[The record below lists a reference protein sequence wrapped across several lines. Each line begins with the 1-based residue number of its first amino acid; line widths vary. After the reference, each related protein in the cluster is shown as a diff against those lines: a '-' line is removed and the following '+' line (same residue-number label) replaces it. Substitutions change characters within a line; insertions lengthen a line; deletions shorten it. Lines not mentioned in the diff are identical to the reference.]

1 MNHQQEVISINNYL
15 DKFDSEDIFIFPTSS
30 GQTRLCFLAELEPD
44 SFAYN
49 EQFIIQ
55 LKGKLNVSKLKQS
68 FNEIVRRHEILRT
81 FFTTEEGQP
90 FQVIVPHL
98 TLELPVIDLT
108 DIATTEQERV
118 IKKTAINE
126 AKTPFNLTEIPLIR
140 LKLLHLN
147 EEENLLIITSHHIIA
162 DGWSGKILME
172 ELAVLY
178 EAFCAEK
185 SSPLAPLE
193 IQYADFA
200 LWQNDYIQ
208 KDAVLDQLSYWKD
221 QLQGSPSLLKLP
233 TDYSRPPV
241 QTYQGSCQYFQL
253 TKELTEKLQHLS
265 KTNGTTLFMSLLT
278 AWSIL
283 LSKYSQET
291 DLVIGSPIANR
302 NRTEVESLIG
312 FFVNSLALRINL
324 SNNPTVTELLQRV
337 KQVCFDAYDNQDI
350 PFEKL
355 VETLKPE
362 RNLSNHPI
370 YQVMFVLQ
378 NANNQK
384 FEIPGLDITIREKE
398 NVVAKLDLTLE
409 MQETEEGISG
419 KIEYRSDLFKPSTI
433 ERMIGH
439 FQKILEEISTN
450 STQPINKL
458 CLLTS
463 FEREQILNQWNNTN
477 TDYPKDKCIH
487 QLFEE
492 QVLKTPDAVALNFQ
506 GEQLTYQKLNKQA
519 NQLAHYLR
527 SLGVD
532 SGVLVGICFEPSI
545 DMLVSLLAVLKA
557 NGVYVP
563 LDPNYPQER
572 LTFML
577 EDSKVQILLTQ
588 EPLIEKSPPQQAK
601 IVCLDR
607 DKAAIAQQ
615 STENLTNDTTL
626 DDLVYVI
633 YTSGSTGRPK
643 GVLGKMRGLVNRLHW
658 MWQRLPFADDEVCVQ
673 KTSINF
679 VDHVAEIFL
688 PLLQGVPLIIVPK
701 EIRGDV
707 LGLMNLLKEH
717 NVTRIVL
724 VPSLL
729 KAMIDGV
736 PQELSELRSLKYVF
750 CSGEALPLS
759 LAEEFHQTLSA
770 ARLFNLYG
778 SSEVAADVTYFEVN
792 FWETGQRILQY
803 FKPEVVRGASEDRD
817 LKGQQKPFTR
827 PGVSSDVLAKQFQ
840 RSELPVYPVTVDDY
854 YEQFSQE
861 VLPYVIDTAS
871 PTFIG
876 HMTSALPDFLHD
888 MSKLISQ
895 LNQNLVKIE
904 TSKSLLFL
912 EREAIAMMHRLVYN
926 FSEEFYQE
934 NIQQTNRNL
943 GLVTTGGTTANISAL
958 LCARNAGLL
967 NTENP
972 WELSRESLY
981 KVLSKKGYEDIV
993 IIGSRLM
1000 HYSLNKA
1007 ASMLGLGTNN
1017 IVLIDSNSE
1026 GKLNL
1031 NQVEEKIEECRN
1043 NRLYI
1048 LALVGIAG
1056 TTETGQIDPLSEL
1069 GDIAQ
1074 KYNIHFHVDGAW
1086 GGPTVFSDKHKGKLD
1101 GIEKADSVTICGH
1114 KQLYLP
1120 QGISVCLFKDPQLLN
1135 FAATTA
1141 RYQAQRD
1148 TYDVGRFTIEGS
1160 RSALSLCLHGA
1171 LHIIGKKGYEILI
1184 NNGIEKA
1191 QYFAQLI
1198 DRLEPFE
1205 LIVQPVLN
1213 IVNYRYIP
1221 EDLREKVEQK
1231 SLNDNEIQRLN
1242 QLNQQI
1248 QKEQFE
1254 QGRTFVSKTT
1264 LLDPA
1269 YRQEVV
1275 VFRTVL
1281 SNPNTTAT
1289 DLHRVLEDQLR
1300 IAYEIEARSQGNLN
1314 VKKLV
1319 IPEMG
1324 AGDRKVRAMEQEGI
1338 SLRFTEDPNANLEE
1352 YLKKNTIP
1360 IGKPIA
1366 NTQIYI
1372 LDTNGNLLPPGLTG
1386 ELYVGG
1392 DGLAQG
1398 YLNLPELTQDKFI
1411 PNPFSQDKTEK
1422 LYRMGDLARWLP
1434 NGNIEFIGRVDRQVK
1449 IRGFRIELGEIESVL
1464 NSHPQ
1469 IKETVVIATE
1479 QLPNDKRLVA
1489 YVVGKD
1495 DSLNLE
1501 QLREF
1506 LKEKLPDYMI
1516 PTAWVPLEALPLNPN
1531 GKVDR
1536 KALPIPDQAKT
1547 VSETPYI
1554 APRTPVEEIIVNI
1567 WQQVLN
1573 VEQVGIEDNFFELG
1587 GHSLM
1592 ATKVVSKIRQSL
1604 SVELPLRS
1612 LFEHPTVVEL
1622 AAQLNKVDTKVDIS
1636 AIHPV
1641 SREGELPLSFAQQR
1655 LWFLEQLEETN
1666 AAYNLFGAL
1675 RLKGVLHIEALSNSI
1690 NAIIARHEVLRTN
1703 FKAQAGKPVQIIK
1716 NVSSGQYLEIKILDI
1731 DPDTEIN
1738 QLINQ
1743 EAKTPFNLSQ
1753 DNLIRVSLIPVA
1765 KEENILLF
1773 TMHHIISDGW
1783 SLDIFIKE
1791 LSIFYQSYCQ
1801 GETPSLT
1808 PLDIQYADFA
1818 VWQNNYL
1825 QGKIIENQVNYWK
1838 NQLMGIPPL
1847 LELPTDYPRPPKQT
1861 FNGHYQTFRLNQEL
1875 TEKLKELSQE
1885 NGATLFMTLLSI
1897 WGLLLSR
1904 YSRQEDIVIGSPIA
1918 NRNRSEI
1925 EPLIGFFVNTLVM
1938 RIDYSN
1944 DLNVNQLIEQVKQI
1958 CLEAYQHQD
1967 IPFEKLVEELQ
1978 PERNLSHTPLF
1989 QVMFILQNANNQGLQ
2004 LPGLDLEILDR
2015 EHTVAKFDLTLS
2027 MKETQGELTGEIEYN
2042 TDLFEASTI
2051 ERMVVHF
2058 QELLVA
2064 IATNPSQSVQK
2075 IPLVTEKEKKQLL
2088 SDWNETEANYPK
2100 DKCLHQLF
2108 EEQVLNTPDAVAI
2121 EFNDNQLTYS
2131 QLNEKAN
2138 QLAYYLQQLGVKPKD
2153 LVAICME
2160 RSIEMV
2166 IGLLAILK
2174 VGGTYIPLDP
2184 AYPSERINY
2193 ILEHSQRLLRPSGSP
2208 LAPRR
2213 KPPRPQWT
2221 HRKTTEPALTVGQ
2234 VEVILTQS
2242 KEGKTSTTSVT
2253 RKEARGNSKKYT
2265 IIDINTI
2272 FSLPAPCSQHPT
2284 PNTPHLTP
2292 QDLAYIIYT
2301 SGSTGKPKGVEISH
2315 QAIVNFLWS
2324 MAQQPG
2330 INSDDVLLSV
2340 TTLSF
2345 DIAGLE
2351 LFLPLIT
2358 GAKVVLVS
2366 RETAIDGVALSEQI
2380 DQCNASIMQ
2389 ATPVTWQMLIDAG
2402 WKGKKDLKILCG
2414 GEALSQTLAKELLI
2428 KSSEL
2433 WNMYGPTETTVWS
2446 MIEKI
2451 ETEKNITIGRPINNT
2466 QIYILDNHLQPVPVG
2481 IPGELYIG
2489 GDGLARGYV
2498 NRPDLTEERFINSPF
2513 FQGGSREQGVR
2524 EKIYKTG
2531 DLAKYLPNGKIE
2543 YIGRSDYQVKI
2554 RGFRIELG
2562 EIESQL
2568 NQYIGIKNAVVIAK
2582 KEASGINRLV
2592 AYYVPKQDSDV
2603 TDKNLR
2609 EFVKKK
2615 LPDYM
2620 IPSAFVALEE
2630 FPLTP
2635 NGKINRKALPELDE
2649 FVLSDNDNFVP
2660 PQTET
2665 EQAIAAIWS
2674 EVLGLNSVSINSNFF
2689 ELGGHSLLATQV
2701 ISKIQEILKVEVPIK
2716 HLFENPTIETFSRA
2730 IETSSQDKQAV
2741 ELLPIQVS
2749 DRASSI
2755 PLSFS
2760 QQRLWFLE
2768 QLEGAN
2774 SSYTMAGALQL
2785 TGSLNLEAL
2794 ENSIN
2799 AIINRH
2805 EILRTTFTTQD
2816 GQPIQVINND
2826 RSESS
2831 LKIKVLSVNSDDNLQ
2846 ELIDEEATKPFELS
2860 QDSLIRVSLI
2870 PLGKEENIVVI
2881 AMHHIISD
2889 AWSIGLFIQELSTY
2903 YQSYCQ
2909 RAKLSLSPLKI
2920 QYADY
2925 AIWQKQWL
2933 ETESFDQQLS
2943 YWKKQLQ
2950 DAPAY
2955 LNLPL
2960 DKPRSQQQSYQG
2972 NSSEFS
2978 LSPQLTEQI
2987 KILSQREGATLFM
3000 TLLTAFN
3007 SLLYCYSDDED
3018 ICLGSPIANR
3028 QRQETQNLIGFFV
3041 NTLVLRTNCSGNP
3054 TFRELLQRVKTMAI
3068 DAYSHQEVPFEKIVE
3083 TLNIERN
3090 LSYNPLFQ
3098 VWFVMD
3104 DDLSSDLVLQ
3114 DLKWKRRDINYHS
3127 VRHDLSLRLS
3137 ENAGVMTG
3145 YFEYKTSLFN
3155 QDTIIS
3161 MQEDLKLILT
3171 TFVNAPNQ
3179 HLTEIKAMIA
3189 EKQEERKAQQEQALL
3204 TNMRQ
3209 KLKRRKR
3216 R

>member
-1 MNHQQEVISINNYL
+1 MNHQQEIISINNYL
-15 DKFDSEDIFIFPTSS
+15 DKFHSEDIFIFPTSS
-30 GQTRLCFLAELEPD
+30 GQARLCFLAELEPD

-55 LKGKLNVSKLKQS
+55 LKGKLDISKLKQS

-81 FFTTEEGQP
+81 LFTTEEGQP
-90 FQVIVPHL
+90 FQVIVPNL
-98 TLELPVIDLT
+98 TLKLPVIDLT
-108 DIATTEQERV
+108 DLVATEQERV

-126 AKTPFNLTEIPLIR
+126 VKTPFNLTEIPLIR
-140 LKLLHLN
+140 LKLLQLN

-185 SSPLAPLE
+185 SSPLPPLE

-200 LWQNDYIQ
+200 LWQNNYIQ
-208 KDAVLDQLSYWKD
+208 EDAIIDQLNYWKD
-221 QLQGSPSLLKLP
+221 QLEGSPSLLKLP

-241 QTYQGSCQYFQL
+241 QTYQGSCQHFQL
-253 TKELTEKLQHLS
+253 TQELTEKLQHLS
-265 KTNGTTLFMSLLT
+265 KNNGTTLFMSLLT
-278 AWSIL
+278 GWSIL

-302 NRTEVESLIG
+302 NRTEIESLIG
-312 FFVNSLALRINL
+312 FFVNSLALRIDL
-324 SNNPTVTELLQRV
+324 SNNPTVSELLQRV
-337 KQVCFDAYDNQDI
+337 KQVCFDAYDNQDV

-370 YQVMFVLQ
+370 YQVMFILQ

-384 FEIPGLDITIREKE
+384 FKIPGLDLKIREKE
-398 NVVAKLDLTLE
+398 NIVAKLDLTLE
-409 MQETEEGISG
+409 MQETQEGIRG
-419 KIEYRSDLFKPSTI
+419 KIEYRSDLFKPATI

-439 FQKILEEISTN
+439 FQNILVEISTN
-450 STQPINKL
+450 PTQPINNL

-463 FEREQILNQWNNTN
+463 FEKEQILNQWNHTQ
-477 TDYPKDKCIH
+477 TDYAKDKGIH

-492 QVLKTPDAVALNFQ
+492 QVVKTPDAVALEFQ
-506 GEQLTYQKLNKQA
+506 GQQLTYEKLNQQA

-532 SGVLVGICFEPSI
+532 SGVLVGICFEPS
-545 DMLVSLLAVLKA
+545 MELLVSVLGVLKA
-557 NGVYVP
+557 NGIYVP

-572 LTFML
+572 LTYML
-577 EDSKVQILLTQ
+577 EDAKMQILLTQ
-588 EPLIEKSPPQQAK
+588 EPLIAKIPPQQAQ

-607 DKAAIAQQ
+607 DKQAIAQQ
-615 STENLTNDTTL
+615 SSENLASDATL
-626 DDLVYVI
+626 EDLVYVI

-643 GVLGKMRGLVNRLHW
+643 GVLGKMRGLINRLHW
-658 MWQRLPFADDEVCVQ
+658 MWESLPFADDEVCVQ

-688 PLLQGVPLIIVPK
+688 PLLQGIPLIIVPK
-701 EIRGDV
+701 ESRGDV

-717 NVTRIVL
+717 NVTRLVL

-729 KAMIDGV
+729 KAMIDSA
-736 PQELSELRSLKYVF
+736 PQELSDLRSLKYFF

-778 SSEVAADVTYFEVN
+778 SSEVSADVTYFEVN

-803 FKPEVVRGASEDRD
+803 FKPEVVRGASED
-817 LKGQQKPFTR
+817 GEQKPFTR
-827 PGVSSDVLAKQFQ
+827 PGVSSDMLAKQFQ
-840 RSELPVYPVTVDDY
+840 RSELPLYPVTVDDY

-861 VLPYVIDTAS
+861 VLPYVIDTSS

-904 TSKSLLFL
+904 TSKSLLFV
-912 EREAIAMMHRLVYN
+912 EREAIAMLHRLVYN
-926 FSEEFYQE
+926 FSEDFYQE

-972 WELSRESLY
+972 WELSRDSLY
-981 KVLSKKGYEDIV
+981 QVLSKKGYEDIV

-1017 IVLIDSNSE
+1017 IVLIDSNSD

-1031 NQVEEKIEECRN
+1031 NQVEAKIEECRN

-1056 TTETGQIDPLSEL
+1056 TTETGEIDPLSEL
-1069 GDIAQ
+1069 GEIAQ

-1086 GGPTVFSDKHKGKLD
+1086 GGPTVFSDKHKGKLK

-1141 RYQAQRD
+1141 RYQAQRN

-1198 DRLEPFE
+1198 DRLEPLE
-1205 LIVQPVLN
+1205 LIRQPVLN

-1221 EDLREKVEQK
+1221 DDLREKVQQK
-1231 SLNDNEIQRLN
+1231 ALSDDEIQRIN

-1269 YRQEVV
+1269 YGQEIV

-1281 SNPNTTAT
+1281 SNPNTTAS

-1300 IAYEIEARSQGNLN
+1300 IAYQIEARNQGNLN
-1314 VKKLV
+1314 VNLLDNLV
-1319 IPEMG
+1319 MPEMT
-1324 AGDRKVRAMEQEGI
+1324 AIAQEGI
-1338 SLRFTEDPNANLEE
+1338 SLRFTEDPNADLEE

-1372 LDTNGNLLPPGLTG
+1372 LDNNGNLLPPGLTG

-1398 YLNLPELTQDKFI
+1398 YLNRPELTQDKFI

-1469 IKETVVIATE
+1469 VKETVVIATE

-1489 YVVGKD
+1489 YVISED

-1501 QLREF
+1501 QLRDF

-1516 PTAWVPLEALPLNPN
+1516 PTAWVPLQELPLNPN

-1536 KALPIPDQAKT
+1536 KALPLPDQGKAMA
-1547 VSETPYI
+1547 ETPYI

-1592 ATKVVSKIRQSL
+1592 ATKVISKIRQSL

-1612 LFEHPTVVEL
+1612 LFEHPTVVKL
-1622 AAQLNKVDTKVDIS
+1622 AEQLNKADTNINIPPIRS
-1636 AIHPV
+1636 V

-1666 AAYNLFGAL
+1666 AAYNLSGAL
-1675 RLKGVLHIEALSNSI
+1675 RLKGVLNIEALSNSI

-1716 NVSSGQYLEIKILDI
+1716 NVSSDQYLEIKILEI

-1743 EAKTPFNLSQ
+1743 EATNPFDLSQ
-1753 DNLIRVSLIPVA
+1753 DHLIRVSLIPLE
-1765 KEENILLF
+1765 KEENILLI
-1773 TMHHIISDGW
+1773 TLHHIISDGW

-1801 GETPSLT
+1801 GETPSLPT
-1808 PLDIQYADFA
+1808 LDIQYADFA
-1818 VWQNNYL
+1818 VWQHDYL
-1825 QGKIIENQVNYWK
+1825 QGEIIENQINYWK
-1838 NQLMGIPPL
+1838 HQLRGIPPL

-1861 FNGHYQTFRLNQEL
+1861 FNGGCQTFQLHQEL

-1885 NGATLFMTLLSI
+1885 NEATLFMTLLST
-1897 WGLLLSR
+1897 WGLLLSK

-1918 NRNRSEI
+1918 NRNRAEI

-1938 RIDYSN
+1938 RIDFSN
-1944 DLNVNQLIEQVKQI
+1944 DLNFHQLIEQVKQV
-1958 CLEAYQHQD
+1958 CLEAYQYQD

-1989 QVMFILQNANNQGLQ
+1989 QVMFILQNANNQTLE
-2004 LPGLDLEILDR
+2004 LSGLDLDILDR
-2015 EHTVAKFDLTLS
+2015 EHRVAKFDLTLS
-2027 MKETQGELTGEIEYN
+2027 MKETQGELAGEIEYN

-2058 QELLVA
+2058 QELLTA
-2064 IATNPSQSVQK
+2064 IATNPCHSLQK
-2075 IPLVTEKEKKQLL
+2075 ISLVTEKEKKQLL
-2088 SDWNETEANYPK
+2088 IDWNKTKANYPK
-2100 DKCLHQLF
+2100 NKCLHQLF
-2108 EEQVLNTPDAVAI
+2108 EEQVLNTSDAVAI
-2121 EFNDNQLTYS
+2121 EFQGEQLTYFK
-2131 QLNEKAN
+2131 LNEKAN
-2138 QLAYYLQQLGVKPKD
+2138 QLAYYLQQSGVKPND

-2174 VGGTYIPLDP
+2174 VGGTYIPIDP

-2193 ILEHSQRLLRPSGSP
+2193 ILEHSQ
-2208 LAPRR
+2208 
-2213 KPPRPQWT
+2213 
-2221 HRKTTEPALTVGQ
+2221 

-2242 KEGKTSTTSVT
+2242 KEGK
-2253 RKEARGNSKKYT
+2253 RQEAKGKSKKYT

-2272 FSLPAPCSQHPT
+2272 FSLPTPDTLHPT
-2284 PNTPHLTP
+2284 PYTPPPHLTP

-2330 INSDDVLLSV
+2330 INPHDVLLSV

-2351 LFLPLIT
+2351 IFLPLIT

-2366 RETAIDGVALSEQI
+2366 GETAMDGVALSEKI
-2380 DQCNASIMQ
+2380 DQCHASMMQ
-2389 ATPVTWQMLIDAG
+2389 ATPATWQMLIDAG
-2402 WKGKKDLKILCG
+2402 WQGKQDLKILCG
-2414 GEALSQTLAKELLI
+2414 GEALSQTLAKDLLI
-2428 KSSEL
+2428 KSGEL

-2446 MIEKI
+2446 MIQKI
-2451 ETEKNITIGRPINNT
+2451 ESAENITIGRPINNT

-2481 IPGELYIG
+2481 VPGDLYIG

-2531 DLAKYLPNGKIE
+2531 DLAKYLPSGKVE

-2568 NQYIGIKNAVVIAK
+2568 NQHSALKNAVVIAK

-2592 AYYVPKQDSDV
+2592 AYYIPKKEESV
-2603 TDKNLR
+2603 TNEKLR
-2609 EFVKKK
+2609 SYLKTK

-2620 IPSAFVALEE
+2620 IPSAFISLDE

-2660 PQTET
+2660 PQTEIQ
-2665 EQAIAAIWS
+2665 QAIAAIWS

-2701 ISKIQEILKVEVPIK
+2701 ISKIQEMLKVEVPIK
-2716 HLFENPTIETFSRA
+2716 HLFENPTIETFSSA
-2730 IETSSQDKQAV
+2730 IETASQDKQAV
-2741 ELLPIQVS
+2741 ELLPIEVS
-2749 DRASSI
+2749 NRSSFL

-2768 QLEGAN
+2768 QLEGSN
-2774 SSYTMAGALQL
+2774 SAYTMAGALQL
-2785 TGSLNLEAL
+2785 SGSLNLEAL
-2794 ENSIN
+2794 ENSVN

-2805 EILRTTFTTQD
+2805 EILRTRFTTQE

-2826 RSESS
+2826 LSESS
-2831 LKIKVLSVNSDDNLQ
+2831 FKIKVLSVNSDDNLQ
-2846 ELIDEEATKPFELS
+2846 ELIDKEATKPFELS

-2870 PLGKEENIVVI
+2870 PLEKEENILVI
-2881 AMHHIISD
+2881 AMHHIVSD

-2909 RAKLSLSPLKI
+2909 GEQLSLPPLKI

-2925 AIWQKQWL
+2925 AIWQRKWL
-2933 ETESFDQQLS
+2933 KTESFEQQLN
-2943 YWKKQLQ
+2943 YWKNQLK
-2950 DAPAY
+2950 DAPTC
-2955 LNLPL
+2955 LNFPL
-2960 DKPRSQQQSYQG
+2960 DNPRSQQQNYQG
-2972 NSSEFS
+2972 NSSEFQ
-2978 LSPQLTEQI
+2978 LSSQLTEQL
-2987 KILSQREGATLFM
+2987 KTLSQREGSTLFM

-3007 SLLYCYSDDED
+3007 SLLYSYSEDED

-3083 TLNIERN
+3083 ALNIDRN

-3104 DDLSSDLVLQ
+3104 EDLSSNLVLQ
-3114 DLKWKRRDINYHS
+3114 DLSWKRRDINYRS

-3137 ENAGVMTG
+3137 EKAGVMTG

-3155 QDTIIS
+3155 QDTIIT
-3161 MQEDLKLILT
+3161 MQEDFKLILT
-3171 TFVNAPNQ
+3171 ALVNNPDQ
-3179 HLTEIKAMIA
+3179 HLTDIKAMIDQ
-3189 EKQEERKAQQEQALL
+3189 KRQERKAQKEQALL
-3204 TNMRQ
+3204 SNMRQ

-3216 R
+3216 Q